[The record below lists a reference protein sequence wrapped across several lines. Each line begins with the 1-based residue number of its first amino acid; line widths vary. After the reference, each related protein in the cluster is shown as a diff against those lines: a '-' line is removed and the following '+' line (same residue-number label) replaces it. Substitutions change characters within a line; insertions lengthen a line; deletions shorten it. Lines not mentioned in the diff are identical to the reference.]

1 MMNPPNESVPPTGP
15 GDKPVPG
22 MARSYAMATRP
33 MFLTASLLAVITGTS
48 LGWHSAG
55 RLDTPAALLALLI
68 IALLHAAANVL
79 NDVYDELNGADRLN
93 TLRIYPYT
101 GGSRVI
107 QNGVL
112 TLGQM
117 RNWGLLLLCLAT
129 LFGLGLGVYRGT
141 AVLGLGIT
149 GVGLAVLY
157 SAPPVQLSAR
167 GLGELA
173 VAAGFGLLPV
183 CGAAWLQAGRLEW
196 QALALSIP
204 VSCWVA
210 NILLINEVP
219 DAPSDAAAGKR
230 TLVVRLGLSAS
241 GYLYMG
247 LSLVAFTGIGLTVMA
262 GKLSPWTLLLPGLLL
277 PVGLQNGRRIT
288 LAMRNTAALKPSIE
302 KTLAI
307 HAAGCLWLA
316 GSPWF

>member
-1 MMNPPNESVPPTGP
+1 MPPPLEPAPPTGP
-15 GDKPVPG
+15 DDSPVLQ

-33 MFLTASLLAVITGTS
+33 MFLTASMLAVITGTS
-48 LGWHSAG
+48 LGWHTSG
-55 RLDTPAALLALLI
+55 RLDSAAALLAMLI

-93 TLRIYPYT
+93 MQRIYPYT
-101 GGSRVI
+101 GGSRFI

-117 RNWGLLLLCLAT
+117 RNWGLLLLSLAT
-129 LFGLGLGVYRGT
+129 LLGLGLGAYRGT
-141 AVLGLGIT
+141 TVLGLGIA
-149 GVGLAVLY
+149 GIGLGVLY

-173 VAAGFGLLPV
+173 VAVGFGLLPV
-183 CGAAWLQAGRLEW
+183 CGAAWLQTGEFGW
-196 QALALSIP
+196 QALVLSIP

-219 DAPSDAAAGKR
+219 DACSDATAGKR
-230 TLVVRLGLSAS
+230 TLVVRLGMQAS

-247 LSLVAFTGIGLTVMA
+247 LSLLAFTGIGLAVMA
-262 GKLSPWTLLLPGLLL
+262 GSLSPWALLLPAILL
-277 PVGLQNGRRIT
+277 PVGLQNGRRIPEAVVGT
-288 LAMRNTAALKPSIE
+288 TALKPSIE
-302 KTLAI
+302 RTLAI

-316 GSPWF
+316 VSIWF

>member
-1 MMNPPNESVPPTGP
+1 MNPLQEPVPPTNP
-15 GDKPVPG
+15 GDSSPLL
-22 MARSYAMATRP
+22 MARSYALATRP
-33 MFLTASLLAVITGTS
+33 LFLTASLLAVVTGTS

-55 RLDTPAALLALLI
+55 RLDAAAASLALLI
-68 IALLHAAANVL
+68 VALLHAAANVL

-93 TLRIYPYT
+93 TQRIYPYT
-101 GGSRVI
+101 GGSRFI

-112 TLGQM
+112 TLAQM
-117 RNWGLLLLCLAT
+117 RNWGLLLLSLAT
-129 LFGLGLGVYRGT
+129 LLGLGLGVYRGT
-141 AVLGLGIT
+141 AILGLGMAGI
-149 GVGLAVLY
+149 GLGVLY

-183 CGAAWLQAGRLEW
+183 CGAAWLQTGRFEW
-196 QALALSIP
+196 PVLALSIP

-219 DAPSDAAAGKR
+219 DAPSDTAAGKR
-230 TLVVRLGLSAS
+230 TLVVRLGLQGAS
-241 GYLYMG
+241 HLYLG
-247 LSLVAFTGIGLTVMA
+247 LSVLAFSCIGLTVMT
-262 GKLSPWTLLLPGLLL
+262 GNLSKWALLLPGMLL
-277 PVGLQNGRRIT
+277 PVGILNAHRILQAN
-288 LAMRNTAALKPSIE
+288 RNTTALKPSIE

>member
-1 MMNPPNESVPPTGP
+1 MHPPREPVPPARP
-15 GDKPVPG
+15 GDNSPLR
-22 MARSYAMATRP
+22 MACSYALATRP
-33 MFLTASLLAVITGTS
+33 MFLTASLLAVVTGTS

-55 RLDTPAALLALLI
+55 RLDAVAASLALLI

-93 TLRIYPYT
+93 TQRIYPYT
-101 GGSRVI
+101 GGSRFI

-112 TLGQM
+112 TLAEM
-117 RNWGLLLLCLAT
+117 RNWGLLLLSLAT
-129 LFGLGLGVYRGT
+129 LLGLGLGVYRGT
-141 AVLGLGIT
+141 TILGLGMAGI
-149 GVGLAVLY
+149 GLGVLY

-183 CGAAWLQAGRLEW
+183 CGAAWLQTGRFEW
-196 QALALSIP
+196 PVLALSIP

-219 DAPSDAAAGKR
+219 DARSDATAGKR
-230 TLVVRLGLSAS
+230 TLVVRLGIPGAS
-241 GYLYMG
+241 HLYLG
-247 LSLVAFTGIGLTVMA
+247 QSVLAFTCIGLTVMT
-262 GKLSPWTLLLPGLLL
+262 GNLSKWALLLPGMLLAAGIL
-277 PVGLQNGRRIT
+277 NARRILQAT
-288 LAMRNTAALKPSIE
+288 RNTTVLKTSIE